1 MLGSFFN
8 KVASFEACFFL
19 KKKNPTQVFPVD
31 IPKFYT
37 VKVSWGLFLLI
48 SRLHGAFDFN
58 QKLTQNVAEIVLYY
72 TSQKNFSLLEL
83 IDHVLSISEFF
94 FGSFRF

>member
-1 MLGSFFN
+1 MFGSLFN
-8 KVASFEACFFL
+8 KVAGFEACIFF
-19 KKKNPTQVFPVD
+19 KKKSPTQVLPVD

-37 VKVSWGLFLLI
+37 VRVSWGLFLLI

-58 QKLTQNVAEIVLYY
+58 QKLTQNVAQIVLYY
-72 TSQKNFSLLEL
+72 TSQKKFSLLEL
-83 IDHVLSISEFF
+83 IDHVLSISEFI